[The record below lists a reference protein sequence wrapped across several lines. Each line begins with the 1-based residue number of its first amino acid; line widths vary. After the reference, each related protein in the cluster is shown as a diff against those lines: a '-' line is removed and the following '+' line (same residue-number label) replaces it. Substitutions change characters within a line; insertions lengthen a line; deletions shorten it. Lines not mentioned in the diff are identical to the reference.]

1 MQKAIPKH
9 RPAKNPASQK
19 AKQSPTKNRYK
30 FQNNNAAR
38 KRAAQKR
45 GGALKRAAPFL
56 GCCFEIWIDFLKDL
70 AWLFGW
76 AFLLAGFFVG
86 LCFGMAFSLESWPVE
101 KTAFKKRPNK
111 KNSFSKQRSTK
122 KLVWKCFQKHFSPNL
137 LFLNLF
143 FDGLKRIPTKNDAEP
158 SRN

>member
-45 GGALKRAAPFL
+45 RGTLKRAAPFL
-56 GCCFEIWIDFLKDL
+56 GCCFEI
-70 AWLFGW
+70 
-76 AFLLAGFFVG
+76 
-86 LCFGMAFSLESWPVE
+86 
-101 KTAFKKRPNK
+101 
-111 KNSFSKQRSTK
+111 
-122 KLVWKCFQKHFSPNL
+122 
-137 LFLNLF
+137 
-143 FDGLKRIPTKNDAEP
+143 
-158 SRN
+158 